1 MRTFTFVAALST
13 VIAPALPAYG
23 LSMKADDFIVPFE
36 RNSAM
41 LTDEAQ
47 KAIYRAVPFDKTT
60 EVHFRAL
67 SEKRDALFGLKS
79 A

>member
-1 MRTFTFVAALST
+1 
-13 VIAPALPAYG
+13 
-23 LSMKADDFIVPFE
+23 MKADDFIVPFE

-47 KAIYRAVPFDKTT
+47 KAIYRAVPFNKTT

-67 SEKRDALFGLKS
+67 SEKCDALFGLKS